1 MNLRDFIPPI
11 IIKGLKK
18 FYPSNKKIGI
28 EEVKEY
34 SSYEEAQSVCSKG
47 AYQDIELCNMVA
59 DKTVIFRDSL
69 FTLDSTNVFLLA
81 AINHLRFTLNSL
93 TILDFGGAC
102 GAHYFE
108 KVFT

>member
-1 MNLRDFIPPI
+1 MNLRDFILPI

-47 AYQDIELCNMVA
+47 AQDIGRSA
-59 DKTVIFRDSL
+59 KKIFQGIR
-69 FTLDSTNVFLLA
+69 V
-81 AINHLRFTLNSL
+81 
-93 TILDFGGAC
+93 
-102 GAHYFE
+102 
-108 KVFT
+108 